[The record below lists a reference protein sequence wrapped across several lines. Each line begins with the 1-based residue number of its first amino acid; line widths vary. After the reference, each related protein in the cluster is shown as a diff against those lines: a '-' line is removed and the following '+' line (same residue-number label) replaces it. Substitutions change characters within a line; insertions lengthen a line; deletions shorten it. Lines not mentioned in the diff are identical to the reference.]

1 MSSSDFSDNE
11 EAVGGPTFE
20 VIYPIGEETE
30 VPQTN
35 GKLFKTVLVEGT
47 GKKPANKS
55 KVNVSYKG
63 TLLDGT
69 VFDSSDD
76 FDFTIGLGQVIKGW
90 DQGVATMRVGESAI
104 LRCLPEYAYGAQGS
118 PPTIP
123 PNATLK
129 FEVGLKS
136 WSKSEDVSIEK
147 DKSVMKDVQEEGGR
161 NWEKPEYEAA
171 VNLSIV
177 VYTGTEDDGNK
188 TEVSRREDWSF
199 EFGDAALPVGL
210 DAALLSMK
218 EGEKATITVAKKR
231 VVASAEFGIPQD
243 GIDVSYDVHL
253 KSFTNVT
260 VWNFKGADKIA
271 QGLARKDAGNEFFKA
286 AKWSQAEKKYNRAL
300 EFLEND
306 HELDQDQ
313 KAEAS
318 KIAVIVHSNLAQL
331 YINLKRYSDA
341 QTQCNKALV
350 KDASNTKA
358 LFRRAKAL
366 RAQDEWKEAIADL
379 TLILETDPTNAD
391 AANEL
396 ASVKAQVRAFE
407 QREKSKYANLFGKI
421 SAMEAKEHQ

>member
-11 EAVGGPTFE
+11 EAAGPSFE
-20 VIYPIGEETE
+20 VVYPVGEETE

-35 GKLFKTVLVEGT
+35 GQLFKTVLVEGT

-63 TLLDGT
+63 TLESGK

-90 DQGVATMRVGESAI
+90 DQGVATMRVGERAM
-104 LRCLPEYAYGAQGS
+104 LRCLPEYAYGANGS

-123 PNATLK
+123 PNATLN

-136 WSKSEDVSIEK
+136 WSKSEDVSLEK
-147 DKSVMKDVQEEGGR
+147 DKSVMKDTLEDGR
-161 NWEKPEYEAA
+161 NWERPEYEAA
-171 VNLSIV
+171 VTFDV
-177 VYTGTEDDGNK
+177 VIFTGSEEDGNK
-188 TEVSRREDWSF
+188 TEIFRRADWSI
-199 EFGDAALPVGL
+199 EFGAVPLPSGL

-218 EGEKATITVAKKR
+218 EGEKATVTVAGRR
-231 VVASAEFGIPQD
+231 VQAAPEFGIPKD
-243 GIDVSYDVHL
+243 GMDVSYDVHL
-253 KSFTNVT
+253 KAFTNVT
-260 VWNFKGADKIA
+260 IWNFKGADKIA

-286 AKWSQAEKKYNRAL
+286 ANWTQAEKKYNRAL

-313 KAEAS
+313 KAESS

-331 YINLKRYSDA
+331 YINLKRYADA

-350 KDASNTKA
+350 RDASNTKA

-366 RAQDEWKEAIADL
+366 RAQDEWKDAIADL
-379 TLILETDPTNAD
+379 TLILETDPSNVD

-407 QREKSKYANLFGKI
+407 QKEKSKYANLFGKL
-421 SAMEAKEHQ
+421 SSMEAKEHQ